1 MNGTVK
7 DVPSLQAPGFIK
19 AASYSRN
26 GKFNDASAAISGDL
40 ILEVRS
46 STAEYTGF
54 RISVAAG
61 TLSPEYACA
70 SGGVNPLSGGCFK
83 TKYSVPTGGEFSEVR
98 IPFNTF
104 SDHWSPATGD
114 QTIQCS
120 EDPSVCPTAND
131 LRNIKSIEIWAE
143 GVKGDVHLEVRS
155 IAAGLNTDIHR
166 TNHNKDTF
174 IYTS

>member
-19 AASYSRN
+19 AASYFRD
-26 GKFNDASAAISGDL
+26 GPFNDVSAAISGDL
-40 ILEVRS
+40 ILDVRS
-46 STAEYTGF
+46 STAQYTGF

-70 SGGVNPLSGGCFK
+70 SEGVNPLSGGCFK
-83 TKYSVPTGGEFSEVR
+83 AKFLVPTGKEFSEVR

-104 SDHWSPATGD
+104 SDYWRRATGD
-114 QTIQCS
+114 QTITCS
-120 EDPSVCPTAND
+120 EDPKVCPKAND
-131 LRNIKSIEIWAE
+131 LKNIKSIEIWAE

-155 IAAGLNTDIHR
+155 IAAGVNTDV
-166 TNHNKDTF
+166 
-174 IYTS
+174 